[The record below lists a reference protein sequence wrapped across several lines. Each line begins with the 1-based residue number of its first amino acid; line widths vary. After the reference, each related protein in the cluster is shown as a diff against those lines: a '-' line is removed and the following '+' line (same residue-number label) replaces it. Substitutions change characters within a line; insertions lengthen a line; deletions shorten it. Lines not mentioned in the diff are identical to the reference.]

1 MSLCGVGMLDGDV
14 STILNFVSKFS
25 LTRTKK
31 NSVKKIFHWKEF
43 YLKFFSSFS
52 VIFHQIKFLQRSFG
66 IVLDCRKS
74 LMMSYIFA
82 FFVVESNQKAIFEE
96 NQRDLEDALNTLSQ
110 YLQTDATYDNFTEAN
125 VKVKDKTEYVLHT
138 I

>member
-1 MSLCGVGMLDGDV
+1 
-14 STILNFVSKFS
+14 
-25 LTRTKK
+25 
-31 NSVKKIFHWKEF
+31 
-43 YLKFFSSFS
+43 
-52 VIFHQIKFLQRSFG
+52 
-66 IVLDCRKS
+66 
-74 LMMSYIFA
+74 MMSYIFA

-110 YLQTDATYDNFTEAN
+110 YLQMDATYDNFTEAN